1 MQIPQ
6 TLANEMLQQIEDPKA
21 RQLYGGILS
30 GDIGAQVHCNSKTC
44 KGRVIAHIRGDG
56 IVTETPPVIDK
67 SGKFGLYSSGLEG
80 SRVRLDGVLGFR
92 CYCGN
97 NSVLCKEED
106 GVITPAMPT
115 REQVQNILVKIN
127 NRKGVQYIAKNG
139 KMDIDGF
146 TIEELKV

>member
-6 TLANEMLQQIEDPKA
+6 TVIHDMISQIEDPKA

-30 GDIGAQVHCNSKTC
+30 GDISSFVHCMSKTC
-44 KGRVIAHIRGDG
+44 KGRIIAHVRADG
-56 IVTETPPVIDK
+56 IVTETPPVIDTK
-67 SGKFGLYSSGLEG
+67 GKFGLYSSGLEG

-127 NRKGVQYIAKNG
+127 KRKGEQYIAKNG
-139 KMDIDGF
+139 KIEIDGF
-146 TIEELKV
+146 IIEELKV